1 LAVQAVAGSNVLFAT
16 KRLDGV
22 VSSWNIGG
30 GGLTQIEADA
40 YKSQALVSVIPEL
53 GFVGDA
59 RHRQVTGPSGS
70 ESRGARSQAAFNS
83 RVMSSQIQWAS
94 ALVWR

>member
-1 LAVQAVAGSNVLFAT
+1 VQAVAGSNVLFAT

-30 GGLTQIEADA
+30 GGLTQMEADA

-59 RHRQVTGPSGS
+59 RHRQVIGPSGS

-83 RVMSSQIQWAS
+83 RLMSSQMQWAS